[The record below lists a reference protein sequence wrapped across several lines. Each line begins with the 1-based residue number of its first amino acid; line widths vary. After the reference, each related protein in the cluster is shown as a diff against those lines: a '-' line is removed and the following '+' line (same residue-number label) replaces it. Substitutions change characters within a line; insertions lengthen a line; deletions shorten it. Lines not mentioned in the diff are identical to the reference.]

1 MARHDEGRRCGEDAR
16 RSECFRRCQGLRATL
31 TCQKGSAG
39 RECPHRVL
47 EWAECDAEGGRRRC
61 RAETAGRRWWR
72 GRKHVVPASWTH
84 RLTPEGAAEADMGSG
99 GPERHRRRAIAQRR
113 PHLRRRSSASRG
125 GITALHR
132 SRSSKET
139 TGSFQASR
147 RSYHAVWPG
156 LWSNGAARPQRRR
169 RAAWGGLVEAAVRV
183 YGGVWVDVGCWRG
196 PGANYRRGPGVSACE
211 PGRNHGGDRGETRR
225 GRCSAGKAEEGDGT
239 AMRARAVSGRTARG
253 AG

>member
-1 MARHDEGRRCGEDAR
+1 MGDVLTESWNGRSVTRKGVAGEV
-16 RSECFRRCQGLRATL
+16 E
-31 TCQKGSAG
+31 
-39 RECPHRVL
+39 
-47 EWAECDAEGGRRRC
+47 RRRPVGGGGMV
-61 RAETAGRRWWR
+61 EN
-72 GRKHVVPASWTH
+72 VLFPASWTH
-84 RLTPEGAAEADMGSG
+84 GLTPEGAAEADMGSG
-99 GPERHRRRAIAQRR
+99 GPERHRRRAIARRR

-147 RSYHAVWPG
+147 RSYRAVWPG
-156 LWSNGAARPQRRR
+156 LWSNAAAWPRRR
-169 RAAWGGLVEAAVRV
+169 RGAAWGGLVEAAVRV
-183 YGGVWVDVGCWRG
+183 YGGAWVDVGCWRG

-239 AMRARAVSGRTARG
+239 AMRARAVSGRSAHR